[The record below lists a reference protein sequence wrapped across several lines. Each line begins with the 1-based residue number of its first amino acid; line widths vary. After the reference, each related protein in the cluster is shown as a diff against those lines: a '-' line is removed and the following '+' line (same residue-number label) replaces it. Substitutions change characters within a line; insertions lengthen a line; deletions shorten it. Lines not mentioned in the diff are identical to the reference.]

1 MCAPY
6 IITQGSLPSIEMTDD
21 SGQRWVSNIVLDND
35 YEMNSPSVAAFSEM
49 LIRLNPA
56 IRQGDQLSFV
66 RITQQ
71 TNGQTGVPYIV
82 VREYELIV
90 DVNGAGDVFD
100 FLPSGYIDSTEA
112 SSDCRLCVNNSG
124 NAGGFALILS
134 RTTGGKTY
142 VSSQRVVVANNTAL
156 INAYS
161 GETALAAA
169 IQSYGSSDN
178 AFLSSNTAEQ
188 NSQAPV
194 ALSLLSATFGT
205 ETIAAGEFAGDRSR
219 IESLTIKLNFNG
231 DIPNGN
237 HSAAIIFEDG
247 AQTVNAPAGSV
258 SVNGSQLTLNNV
270 DYTDTS
276 LDSVVIGATVT
287 LDGGSNYN
295 IAFSPTVNPL
305 E

>member
-1 MCAPY
+1 MAIVNNLWLRSSKKRLAGTVIYQAMGQTRQRELAVEVSNPRTIAQMTQRVKWSNLVAFYRANKYWMKYAYETKQRNQSEYNKLMSLNVATSPIYLPKHVAAAGGCVCAPY

-100 FLPSGYIDSTEA
+100 FLPTGYIDSTEA
-112 SSDCRLCVNNSG
+112 STDCRLCVNNSG

-142 VSSQRVVVANNTAL
+142 VSSQRIIVANNTAI
-156 INAYS
+156 INAY
-161 GETALAAA
+161 
-169 IQSYGSSDN
+169 
-178 AFLSSNTAEQ
+178 
-188 NSQAPV
+188 
-194 ALSLLSATFGT
+194 
-205 ETIAAGEFAGDRSR
+205 
-219 IESLTIKLNFNG
+219 
-231 DIPNGN
+231 
-237 HSAAIIFEDG
+237 
-247 AQTVNAPAGSV
+247 
-258 SVNGSQLTLNNV
+258 
-270 DYTDTS
+270 
-276 LDSVVIGATVT
+276 
-287 LDGGSNYN
+287 
-295 IAFSPTVNPL
+295 
-305 E
+305 

>member
-1 MCAPY
+1 
-6 IITQGSLPSIEMTDD
+6 MTDD

-90 DVNGAGDVFD
+90 DVNGGGDVFD
-100 FLPSGYIDSTEA
+100 FPPTGYIDSTEA
-112 SSDCRLCVNNSG
+112 STDCRLCVNNSG

-142 VSSQRVVVANNTAL
+142 VSSQRIIVANNTAI

-161 GETALAAA
+161 GDAALAAA

-188 NSQAPV
+188 NGQAPV
-194 ALSLLSATFGT
+194 TLSLLSATFGT
-205 ETIAAGEFAGDRSR
+205 ATFVAGERVGDRSFV
-219 IESLTIKLNFNG
+219 EDKATSLNFNG
-231 DIPNGN
+231 DIPSGS
-237 HSAAIIFEDG
+237 HSAAIICEDG
-247 AQTVNAPAGSV
+247 DNTITCPAGSV
-258 SVNGSQLTLNNV
+258 SVSGSKLTLNNI
-270 DYTDTS
+270 DYTETS
-276 LDSVVIGATVT
+276 LDSIVIGATVT

-295 IAFSPTVNPL
+295 IAFSKSYNPL